1 MDIGP
6 LTRTT
11 TAAQSTTMEAMD
23 LSTSDA
29 STQQLTAEPVIA
41 TGPRP
46 VVKYAVEAIGTFFL
60 VFTVGAAVGSHS
72 VLAPLAIG
80 AALMVMVYAGG
91 HLSGGHYNPA
101 VTLAALIRHRI
112 GVRDALGYWL
122 SQIGAGLIAAL
133 LVRTI
138 IDPTQTA
145 ATATTTLNGPT
156 LLAAFLVE
164 LLFTFALCYVVLNVA
179 TSKDHPTNSFYG
191 LAIGFTVLAG
201 AVAVGGIS
209 GGAFNPAVTVAGA
222 VMGFFAWPTL
232 WVYLVAQLIAGAAAG
247 WTFLTLNPDDK

>member
-1 MDIGP
+1 
-6 LTRTT
+6 
-11 TAAQSTTMEAMD
+11 MD
-23 LSTSDA
+23 LSTSHA
-29 STQQLTAEPVIA
+29 STQQLPVEPVIA

-46 VVKYAVEAIGTFFL
+46 AVKYAVEAIGTFFL

-72 VLAPLAIG
+72 ALAPLGIG
-80 AALMVMVYAGG
+80 AALMVIYAGG

-101 VTLAALIRHRI
+101 VTLSALIRHRM
-112 GVRDALGYWL
+112 GLRDALAYWL

-133 LVRTI
+133 LVRTV

-145 ATATTTLNGPT
+145 ATARMTLGGST
-156 LLAAFLVE
+156 LLAAFVVE
-164 LLFTFALCYVVLNVA
+164 LLFTFALAYVVLNVA

-209 GGAFNPAVTVAGA
+209 GGAFNPAVTFAGA
-222 VMGFFAWPTL
+222 VMHIFAWPTL
-232 WVYLVAQLIAGAAAG
+232 WVYLVAQVIAGAAAG
-247 WTFLTLNPDDK
+247 LTFLALNPDDK

>member
-1 MDIGP
+1 MPRGVQ
-6 LTRTT
+6 LWK
-11 TAAQSTTMEAMD
+11 AMD
-23 LSTSDA
+23 LSISHA
-29 STQQLTAEPVIA
+29 STRQLPAEPVIA

-46 VVKYAVEAIGTFFL
+46 AVKYAVEAIGTFFL
-60 VFTVGAAVGSHS
+60 VFTIGAAVAAHS
-72 VLAPLAIG
+72 ALAPPATR

-112 GVRDALGYWL
+112 GLRNAVGYWV
-122 SQIGAGLIAAL
+122 SQFGAGLVAAL

-156 LLAAFLVE
+156 VLAAFVAE

-179 TSKDHPTNSFYG
+179 TSKD
-191 LAIGFTVLAG
+191 
-201 AVAVGGIS
+201 
-209 GGAFNPAVTVAGA
+209 
-222 VMGFFAWPTL
+222 
-232 WVYLVAQLIAGAAAG
+232 
-247 WTFLTLNPDDK
+247 